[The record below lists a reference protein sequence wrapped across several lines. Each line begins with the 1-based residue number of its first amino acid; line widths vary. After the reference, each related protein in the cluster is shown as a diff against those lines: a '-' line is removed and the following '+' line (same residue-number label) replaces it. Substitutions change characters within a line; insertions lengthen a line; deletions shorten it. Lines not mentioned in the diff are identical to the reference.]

1 LLATLCALLVPALAT
16 GSASA
21 GERTRGFDIYN
32 LTGQT
37 LQIVELTTSGPQPI
51 FETGPKQGDLLA
63 PGEKIHMELI
73 RGLVGSTNR
82 EVTIKYAGYPL
93 PSDYRSR
100 PVFWKMTLNSNY
112 GYSQNCFTPSYSSG
126 SVGQCDV
133 SSDNVKMLDPPG
145 TVHNITADNR
155 QEQAAVLA
163 NLCKPGSGATCTYVP
178 DGNKPEQTEAAP
190 AVASSVHTNCSD
202 KKEAEYEFS
211 AEHKQSTE
219 NSVEAGF
226 EYEFDSNFIFESAK
240 VKLELKYGHKWVTED
255 SWGEKITRPI
265 EPMDTAWIAITAPIL
280 RYNGDFHLDVGNTSW
295 DLRNVYWDE
304 PDASRHNLT
313 HFYYKRRPANEK
325 ERQICEQND
334 VKGVLQSS
342 RSQATITRI
351 GTAGPNVLR
360 GGPESNILSGRAG
373 NDVLVSGGGSNR
385 LSGGGG
391 NDMLLGNST
400 DGKNVL
406 NGGPGGDT
414 IVDRGP
420 ALVRTGTRTGRGW
433 DYVYVRDG
441 HSDDT
446 VICGSRR
453 SIVYADKGDRVRGHC
468 GRVIRRG
475 PINRPRPLM

>member
-1 LLATLCALLVPALAT
+1 
-16 GSASA
+16 
-21 GERTRGFDIYN
+21 
-32 LTGQT
+32 
-37 LQIVELTTSGPQPI
+37 
-51 FETGPKQGDLLA
+51 
-63 PGEKIHMELI
+63 
-73 RGLVGSTNR
+73 
-82 EVTIKYAGYPL
+82 
-93 PSDYRSR
+93 
-100 PVFWKMTLNSNY
+100 
-112 GYSQNCFTPSYSSG
+112 
-126 SVGQCDV
+126 
-133 SSDNVKMLDPPG
+133 
-145 TVHNITADNR
+145 
-155 QEQAAVLA
+155 
-163 NLCKPGSGATCTYVP
+163 
-178 DGNKPEQTEAAP
+178 
-190 AVASSVHTNCSD
+190 
-202 KKEAEYEFS
+202 
-211 AEHKQSTE
+211 
-219 NSVEAGF
+219 
-226 EYEFDSNFIFESAK
+226 
-240 VKLELKYGHKWVTED
+240 
-255 SWGEKITRPI
+255 
-265 EPMDTAWIAITAPIL
+265 
-280 RYNGDFHLDVGNTSW
+280 
-295 DLRNVYWDE
+295 VYWDE